1 MIRTVGKKAK
11 QSREEPIDRERMA
24 EAEFYARR
32 CGLTR
37 EEALR
42 LLKEAS
48 PSKTGSQPIGE
59 GKRR

>member
-24 EAEFYARR
+24 EADFYARR

-48 PSKTGSQPIGE
+48 PSKTGSQPTGK